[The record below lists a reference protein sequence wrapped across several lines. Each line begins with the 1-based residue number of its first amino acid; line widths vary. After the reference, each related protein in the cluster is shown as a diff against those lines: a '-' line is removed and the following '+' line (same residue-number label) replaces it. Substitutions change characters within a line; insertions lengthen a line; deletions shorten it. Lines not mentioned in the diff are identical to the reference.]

1 MTLDAAPAQISR
13 TVEAGGKRVA
23 VRIFGSSGPSVV
35 FEAGRGEDSESFV
48 QIARQ
53 LSRCA
58 TAVLYDRPGT
68 GGSGPRTEPVVLAS
82 TVADELDEVLTRA
95 FIPPPYILAG
105 HSLGGLYVQAYARS
119 RSRKVAAVLLI
130 DAASPLEPP
139 DTFVST
145 VLPPAGTTAAAEE
158 AGVPEGITALRAGPS
173 FPPVPLIV
181 IAAIRR
187 YERVS
192 VCGIWQWK
200 CHFGPLSPAAIF
212 GVSFFT

>member
-1 MTLDAAPAQISR
+1 
-13 TVEAGGKRVA
+13 
-23 VRIFGSSGPSVV
+23 
-35 FEAGRGEDSESFV
+35 
-48 QIARQ
+48 
-53 LSRCA
+53 
-58 TAVLYDRPGT
+58 
-68 GGSGPRTEPVVLAS
+68 VLAS

-130 DAASPLEPP
+130 DAASHLEPP

-158 AGVPEGITALRAGPS
+158 AGVPEGMAALRAGPS

-192 VCGIWQWK
+192 VCGIWQWRRHS
-200 CHFGPLSPAAIF
+200 CLLSPRACCIGSRHHQRRLSATTRAPWRSVILAF
-212 GVSFFT
+212 GHRSHAMR